1 MFDPR
6 MQKLARNLVRTSC
19 RLRKGEK
26 VLIEAIDVPDEMVEL
41 LIRET
46 AKAEAHALV
55 TVKRNRIL
63 RELYRAS
70 GEEAI
75 ALAGEVERFRME
87 RVDAY
92 IGIRGSQNVSELSDV
107 PPDKLKQYQTHW
119 WSPVHIEVR
128 VPKTRWVVLRW
139 PTASMAQQAKKSTE
153 AFEDFY
159 FAVCNLDY
167 RKMGKAME
175 PLVELMD
182 RTDEVRLVG
191 PGTDLTFSIAG
202 IPAVPCAGDLN
213 IPDGEVFTAPVR
225 DSANGKIRYN
235 TPSLYMGTEF
245 SGLEFTFKKGKITRF
260 KGNPTDRLKK
270 ILDTDEGARYL
281 GEFAM
286 GVNPFVNEPML
297 DTLFDEKIAG
307 SIHLTPGNS
316 YDEAPN
322 GKAVRKDGRYAEAP
336 APRTSCNG
344 IRFARHLTE
353 YCARHVSPGTR
364 PRSPRTHE
372 IGVRARSGVR
382 RCACWTRDADASGPS
397 GPRALESRLRS
408 KPRPGGPGSMCSS
421 APWERDE
428 VRPRSAWRTV
438 PGTVFRQKC
447 LANCAW
453 HGIPSLCWSSSSVR
467 RRPGGSS
474 ATSCAT

>member
-286 GVNPFVNEPML
+286 GVNPFVNEPRNTVPGTFRQAL
-297 DTLFDEKIAG
+297 D
-307 SIHLTPGNS
+307 
-316 YDEAPN
+316 
-322 GKAVRKDGRYAEAP
+322 
-336 APRTSCNG
+336 G
-344 IRFARHLTE
+344 ILCQARFARH
-353 YCARHVSPGTR
+353 SPTFRG
-364 PRSPRTHE
+364 
-372 IGVRARSGVR
+372 
-382 RCACWTRDADASGPS
+382 
-397 GPRALESRLRS
+397 
-408 KPRPGGPGSMCSS
+408 SS
-421 APWERDE
+421 AKCLVDC
-428 VRPRSAWRTV
+428 AWHGI
-438 PGTVFRQKC
+438 PSKC
-447 LANCAW
+447 LADCAW

>member
-322 GKAVRKDGRYAEAP
+322 GNKSEVHWDLVLIQTPDWGGGEIWFDGKLVRKDGRFVP
-336 APRTSCNG
+336 K
-344 IRFARHLTE
+344 
-353 YCARHVSPGTR
+353 
-364 PRSPRTHE
+364 
-372 IGVRARSGVR
+372 
-382 RCACWTRDADASGPS
+382 
-397 GPRALESRLRS
+397 AL
-408 KPRPGGPGSMCSS
+408 KPLNP
-421 APWERDE
+421 ENL
-428 VRPRSAWRTV
+428 V
-438 PGTVFRQKC
+438 
-447 LANCAW
+447 
-453 HGIPSLCWSSSSVR
+453 
-467 RRPGGSS
+467 
-474 ATSCAT
+474 